1 MYSKNLN
8 KKTLCYFV
16 TDCVQND
23 IALCNEKKKLFTHRF
38 FEWHAEDNK
47 QPYYIQFKDR
57 ITPHLVVNDDGDE
70 TATDVS
76 GKQLLTMAGLFDRQ
90 VSEEVC
96 FFN

>member
-8 KKTLCYFV
+8 KKTLLCYR
-16 TDCVQND
+16 
-23 IALCNEKKKLFTHRF
+23 LCNEKKLFTHRF
-38 FEWHAEDNK
+38 FEWHADDNK

>member
-1 MYSKNLN
+1 MSQIVYRM
-8 KKTLCYFV
+8 TLHYI
-16 TDCVQND
+16 T
-23 IALCNEKKKLFTHRF
+23 KKKQFSTHRF

-47 QPYYIQFKDR
+47 QPYYIQFKDK

-70 TATDVS
+70 TAANVS

-96 FFN
+96 FFKLMIIYN